1 MEVNNTRSVPTTDTN
16 SPLNMNL
23 PNGTKFQ
30 APGKLDHSTDEP
42 NSLGG
47 NWKTSALGLSAV
59 LIIHRNGKSQ
69 SAASK
74 IIPACEVKGPN
85 PRGGRKTSFHSA
97 RTAFG
102 IQTAGL
108 KPP

>member
-1 MEVNNTRSVPTTDTN
+1 MDTN

-23 PNGTKFQ
+23 PKGTKFQ
-30 APGKLDHSTDEP
+30 APAKLDHSIDDP

-59 LIIHRNGKSQ
+59 LSIHRNGKSQ

-74 IIPACEVKGPN
+74 IIPACDVREPSQPAETTLVFIMYESLLESKLQRCGNHNDGKQN
-85 PRGGRKTSFHSA
+85 PSHG
-97 RTAFG
+97 
-102 IQTAGL
+102 
-108 KPP
+108 